1 VRWYLARRGASRE
14 LGGNEALL
22 NWLVA
27 GVVVFLQF
35 SHLSG
40 ARADAGREAFASLP
54 TGAADYV
61 AAQRIGGRMFNRYN
75 DGGYLI
81 YRLAPQARVVVDG
94 RADVYG
100 DQFLKDYMHVYD
112 GGADWQAR
120 FERLAVD
127 FAVLPLDAPIRQ
139 LLLVQGRFHEVY
151 RDAHF
156 SVLRR
161 AAVPVLAPASS

>member
-1 VRWYLARRGASRE
+1 
-14 LGGNEALL
+14 LGGKEALL

-40 ARADAGREAFASLP
+40 ARADAGREASARLP

-139 LLLVQGRFHEVY
+139 LLLAQGRFREVY
-151 RDAHF
+151 RDKHF

-161 AAVPVLAPASS
+161 AVVPVPAPASS